1 MSVIELASAAP
12 AARDIEVIT
21 EEILSLKQ
29 TAGSA
34 ILEIGQRLIEA
45 KQMLPHGEWLHWLE
59 ERVEF
64 SERSANRFM
73 RLAREWSN
81 PTTLSDLGASKALQL
96 LALPP
101 AEREEFLQEK
111 HIVNG
116 EAKSVVDMSAR
127 ELEKAVKARDAALDR
142 KSVV

>member
-81 PTTLSDLGASKALQL
+81 PTT
-96 LALPP
+96 
-101 AEREEFLQEK
+101 
-111 HIVNG
+111 V
-116 EAKSVVDMSAR
+116 
-127 ELEKAVKARDAALDR
+127 
-142 KSVV
+142 

>member
-101 AEREEFLQEK
+101 AERVTEFGAYCYIKYYVPPTYWGKQAGGQPAQAGGVQPLL
-111 HIVNG
+111 
-116 EAKSVVDMSAR
+116 SC
-127 ELEKAVKARDAALDR
+127 L
-142 KSVV
+142 